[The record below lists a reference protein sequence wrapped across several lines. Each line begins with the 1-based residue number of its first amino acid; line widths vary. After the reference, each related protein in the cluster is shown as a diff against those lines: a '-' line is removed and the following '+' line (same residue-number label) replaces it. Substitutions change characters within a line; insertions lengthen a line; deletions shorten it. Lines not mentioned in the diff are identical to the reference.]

1 MSIICKV
8 HFAPKSESWKFCKFT
23 PFRLRESS
31 PLSLSPL
38 PISSSSLFFPSVVI
52 FLFIYLRILPAF
64 YFILFYNRIILRL
77 VLLDRAAFRALDA
90 STKERYMSVL
100 ILDVSSLF
108 DI

>member
-23 PFRLRESS
+23 PFRLRGSS
-31 PLSLSPL
+31 PLSPL

>member
-1 MSIICKV
+1 MHLRV
-8 HFAPKSESWKFCKFT
+8 NLGNFANLPRSGSEN
-23 PFRLRESS
+23 PR
-31 PLSLSPL
+31 LSLSPL